1 MMAGSQEGL
10 FSEVCEEEVGSTLHL
25 SPSCLP
31 CLPDVCIPAC
41 QFGWP
46 STVTVARMQCNGA
59 QRAHSLGFF
68 GFPALITE
76 GFDFCSL
83 VF

>member
-1 MMAGSQEGL
+1 MMAGTQEGL
-10 FSEVCEEEVGSTLHL
+10 FSDVCEEEAGYTIHPL
-25 SPSCLP
+25 PSSLP
-31 CLPDVCIPAC
+31 CLPDACIPAH

-46 STVTVARMQCNGA
+46 STAAVARMQCNGA